1 MARRKIAGRRVLIT
15 GASSGIGAALAR
27 ALVSEG
33 AIVTLTARRKDRLD
47 ALLYELNTAGSS
59 EVAFALVGDI
69 TDADH
74 RSALI
79 QFANEKMGG
88 LDTLV
93 NNAGTGAIGPFLEA
107 DESRLRKI
115 MEVNFFA
122 VTELIR
128 TAASTL
134 QANDDPVIV
143 NIGSVLGH
151 RAMPSKSEYCASK
164 FAVHGFTD
172 ALRAELNG
180 TESPIDV
187 ILVSPS
193 TTKSEFFDQLIENDG
208 SSTKNPYGMTADQV
222 ALKTIGAIER
232 GKYEVI
238 LSASGKLLVWLDRLS
253 PALAGWIARK
263 IG

>member
-1 MARRKIAGRRVLIT
+1 MARRKIANRRVIIT
-15 GASSGIGAALAR
+15 GASSGIGASLAR
-27 ALVSEG
+27 ALVAEG
-33 AIVTLTARRKDRLD
+33 AIVTLTARRNERVD
-47 ALLYELNTAGSS
+47 ALLYELNSDGAA
-59 EVAFALVGDI
+59 EVAFILAGDI
-69 TDADH
+69 TNADH
-74 RSALI
+74 RAALI
-79 QFANEKMGG
+79 QFATEKMGG

-128 TAASTL
+128 AATSAL
-134 QANDDPVIV
+134 QATDDPVIV

-172 ALRAELNG
+172 ALRAELTG
-180 TESPIDV
+180 AEKPIDV

-208 SSTKNPYGMTADQV
+208 SSTKNPYGMTAEQV
-222 ALKTIGAIER
+222 ARKTISAIER
-232 GKYEVI
+232 GNYEVI

-253 PALAGWIARK
+253 PRLAGWVARRF
-263 IG
+263 G